1 MVCLAAISGD
11 QQLVTQS
18 DQSKSLSTPVFFSTQ
33 WCRQLFLQWLFLTAS
48 VRHLIGLFYWL
59 PVAFLP
65 GAWPSFFAAAV
76 CWQALAAKAKYLAS
90 HNQRGKQ
97 LEHLEQ
103 MDKRV
108 KNLANQRSNQLE
120 HLEQMVKRAKHLAN
134 QRGKQLE
141 RLEQVVKHAKPLANQ
156 RSKQLA
162 KHLGVAATLF
172 ARLRRR
178 CISRC
183 KGSAT
188 TWTLNASISGIEM
201 R

>member
-1 MVCLAAISGD
+1 MASG
-11 QQLVTQS
+11 LPCSNFWRSTTSHSVRPVE
-18 DQSKSLSTPVFFSTQ
+18 KSVHPCVFSTQ

-76 CWQALAAKAKYLAS
+76 CWQAN

-134 QRGKQLE
+134 QRGNQLE
-141 RLEQVVKHAKPLANQ
+141 HLEQMVLTMSDSNLVACLVDNTILAEAICDACCNTAKLVLEETVHGDE
-156 RSKQLA
+156 S
-162 KHLGVAATLF
+162 
-172 ARLRRR
+172 
-178 CISRC
+178 
-183 KGSAT
+183 
-188 TWTLNASISGIEM
+188 
-201 R
+201 